1 MYPPP
6 PPSFFQGVFYIAYSA
21 VTMLIKP
28 TFAFHLS
35 ECIDEKYGPGTF
47 ADNEA
52 KILSKCNQKCQD
64 SIRRIKIKGEREK

>member
-1 MYPPP
+1 
-6 PPSFFQGVFYIAYSA
+6 
-21 VTMLIKP
+21 MLIKP